1 MIIYIFLGALAGTIT
16 GLIPGLHSNNIAYLL
31 GIAGFFQN
39 EFGYFVISMVIT
51 QSFVGFI
58 PAVFL
63 GAPQTDTF
71 EGVLPGHLLFLQGR
85 GFEAINLTVF
95 GGIISVIFS
104 IIFIP
109 VFQQFLI
116 RNSDKIIYFIP
127 IVLIFSSFVLIF
139 TEKNN
144 KKRIIAIFIF
154 LTAATQGI
162 LFREQI
168 FPLITGFFGISTL
181 IYSNKNSNLIKQK
194 NTIKIGKDKIFDG
207 LTGLIGGAIV
217 SIFPGIGNNLAA
229 GIIKI
234 FRNKITPEKYLV
246 LLGSINTSNF
256 LFSIPVLFTIN
267 RARNGAA
274 IYLQNNFIFTE
285 STYILSIFTIIISA
299 GIAGIITIIISK
311 KFCKKLYK
319 LNLKKT
325 SYSIII
331 FMIILVIAFNGLVGF
346 LALIFSTALGIFT
359 INKKIKRSN
368 CLGALIIPALFF
380 YLFILI

>member
-1 MIIYIFLGALAGTIT
+1 MIFYILLGALLGTIT
-16 GLIPGLHSNNIAYLL
+16 GLIPGLHSNNITYLL
-31 GIAGFFQN
+31 GVAGFFKN

-51 QSFVGFI
+51 QSFVSFI

-71 EGVLPGHLLFLQGR
+71 EGVLPGHLLFIQGR
-85 GFEAINLTVF
+85 GFEAINLTIF
-95 GGIISVIFS
+95 GGLISVIFS

-109 VFQQFLI
+109 IFEQFLI
-116 RNSDKIIYFIP
+116 KNSDKIIYFIP
-127 IVLIFSSFVLIF
+127 IVLIFSSFVLIL
-139 TEKNN
+139 TEKDN
-144 KKRIIAIFIF
+144 KKKIFALFVF
-154 LTAATQGI
+154 LAAGTQGI
-162 LFREQI
+162 LFRDQI

-181 IYSNKNSNLIKQK
+181 IYSNKNNNLIKQK
-194 NTIKIGKDKIFDG
+194 EKIKIGKDKIFDG
-207 LTGLIGGAIV
+207 ITGLIGGAIV

-229 GIIKI
+229 GIIKL

-246 LLGSINTSNF
+246 ILGSINTSNF

-285 STYILSIFTIIISA
+285 NTYFLSIFTIIISA
-299 GIAGIITIIISK
+299 GIAGIITIMLSK
-311 KFCKKLYK
+311 LFCEKFYK
-319 LNLKKT
+319 INLKKT
-325 SYSIII
+325 SYLVIG
-331 FMIILVIAFNGLVGF
+331 FLVILVIFFNGIVGF
-346 LALIFSTALGIFT
+346 FALLFSTALGLFT

-368 CLGALIIPALFF
+368 CLGALILPALFF